1 MPRRR
6 LGFGARL
13 KGFWWK
19 PDPAR
24 EVAEELTHHFEL
36 LVRDAMNRGLSREAA
51 VAEARHRFGDPRS
64 VTQECENLAEARDR
78 RVSVREVLAD
88 LRDDLR
94 WTLRSLRRSPADRKS
109 VG

>member
-24 EVAEELTHHFEL
+24 EVAEEFTHHFEL
-36 LVRDAMNRGLSREAA
+36 LVRDGMSRGRSREAA
-51 VAEARHRFGDPRS
+51 IAEARERFGDPGTVR
-64 VTQECENLAEARDR
+64 QECEVLAEARDR
-78 RVSVREVLAD
+78 KVSVREMLAD
-88 LRDDLR
+88 LRDAVSYTHLR
-94 WTLRSLRRSPADRKS
+94 AHETPEHL
-109 VG
+109 